1 MENFTG
7 QIVEVMVS
15 KNGHTGSKKI
25 KVCRVKARSVLF
37 IEVDK
42 PNRKN
47 IFWKLDIK
55 NVESFGEGNDGPFIK
70 VKDGILLSDNKW
82 ESEWDSIGQ
91 TSPMSLNNKI
101 QPHYSNHSK
110 GWSPQYTSRLKANS
124 QYNYGGGA
132 HFRT

>member
-7 QIVEVMVS
+7 QIVNVLVS
-15 KNGHTGSKKI
+15 KDGKTGSKPI
-25 KVCRVKARSVLF
+25 KVCKVKVHSVLF

-47 IFWKLDIK
+47 IFWKLDKK
-55 NVESFGEGNDGPFIK
+55 NIESFGDSDTGPFIK

-82 ESEWDSIGQ
+82 ESEWDSIGNVTGQ
-91 TSPMSLNNKI
+91 R
-101 QPHYSNHSK
+101 QYSNHSK
-110 GWSPQYTSRLKANS
+110 GWAPQYTARLRVNS
-124 QYNYGGGA
+124 QYSA

>member
-15 KNGHTGSKKI
+15 KNGQTASKSI
-25 KVCRVKARSVLF
+25 KVCKVKARSVLF

-42 PNRKN
+42 ENRKN
-47 IFWKLDIK
+47 IFWKLDTK
-55 NVESFGEGNDGPFIK
+55 NVKNFGEGNNGPFIE

-82 ESEWDSIGQ
+82 ESEWDSIGSNP
-91 TSPMSLNNKI
+91 TSSYATVYLNKR
-101 QPHYSNHSK
+101 SK
-110 GWSPQYTSRLKANS
+110 GWAPQYTARLKANS